1 MDSRYIERNLK
12 LVDYIDG
19 MMIVDKDCII
29 RQYYS
34 AHPDIGNLTQE
45 DVIGRSLFDVYPT
58 LRREDS
64 HIYHCIRTGEP
75 SINYEQSYRSFK
87 GDVVNSSCTTLPIR
101 EKGEIVGAIDMVIYK
116 DIRAKEKRLSLD
128 VNVIDLL
135 TRNQNRSYDLA
146 DIVTADPRMLAIKEK
161 IRNTANAS
169 SPVLVYGQTGTGKE
183 LVVNAIHRCGPRK
196 GKPFIAQNC
205 AAIPSTLLESILFG
219 TTSGSFTGARDTQGL
234 FELANGGTLFLDE
247 INSMELEAQ
256 AKLLRVLEEGTVR
269 RIGDKVSRKIDVRV
283 VAAVNE
289 DPEECVRSGK
299 IRADVFYRLCVI
311 RYDIP
316 PLRQRMGDVP
326 LLMDY
331 FRKYYN
337 RKLGVNII
345 GYSDEVV
352 DIFMKYRWPGNVR
365 ELKNVIESAYQVNLG
380 PILTADNLPERIVA
394 GSGVLV
400 GGELPQAGLSLT
412 EMVNNFEKSIIAGA
426 YARSHGSLT
435 AAAAELKISKQTL
448 LYKLRKYGLV
458 PDVK

>member
-128 VNVIDLL
+128 VNV
-135 TRNQNRSYDLA
+135 
-146 DIVTADPRMLAIKEK
+146 
-161 IRNTANAS
+161 
-169 SPVLVYGQTGTGKE
+169 
-183 LVVNAIHRCGPRK
+183 IHRCGPRK

-400 GGELPQAGLSLT
+400 GGELHQTGLSLT

>member
-29 RQYYS
+29 RQYYT

-58 LRREDS
+58 LRRGDS
-64 HIYHCIRTGEP
+64 HIYHCIQTGEP

-116 DIRAKEKRLSLD
+116 DVRAKEKRLSLD

-345 GYSDEVV
+345 GYSDEVM

-400 GGELPQAGLSLT
+400 GGELPQSGLSLT
-412 EMVNNFEKSIIAGA
+412 EIVNNFERNIIAGA
-426 YARSHGSLT
+426 YARSRGSLT

>member
-1 MDSRYIERNLK
+1 
-12 LVDYIDG
+12 
-19 MMIVDKDCII
+19 
-29 RQYYS
+29 
-34 AHPDIGNLTQE
+34 
-45 DVIGRSLFDVYPT
+45 
-58 LRREDS
+58 
-64 HIYHCIRTGEP
+64 
-75 SINYEQSYRSFK
+75 
-87 GDVVNSSCTTLPIR
+87 
-101 EKGEIVGAIDMVIYK
+101 
-116 DIRAKEKRLSLD
+116 
-128 VNVIDLL
+128 
-135 TRNQNRSYDLA
+135 
-146 DIVTADPRMLAIKEK
+146 MLAIKEK

-400 GGELPQAGLSLT
+400 GGELPQTGLSLT

-435 AAAAELKISKQTL
+435 AAAAALKISKQTL